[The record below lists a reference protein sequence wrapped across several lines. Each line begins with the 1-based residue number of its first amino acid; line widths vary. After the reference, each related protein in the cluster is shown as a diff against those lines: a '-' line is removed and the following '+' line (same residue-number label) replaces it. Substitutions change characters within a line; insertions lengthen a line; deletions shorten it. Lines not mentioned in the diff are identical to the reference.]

1 MLVFSS
7 CTKNFEDK
15 NLIGDWKLYHANFD
29 TPNLGSAFISN
40 AKKSLESSNFNFQQD
55 NHFQIID
62 LSNLGGSYTGIWD
75 YSAKTKKLTFFYPD
89 FKVDPEVFEVIKLS
103 RNSLIIRHNIK
114 SVGILEYK
122 LRKIK

>member
-1 MLVFSS
+1 MLISAS
-7 CTKNFEDK
+7 CTKNSEYK
-15 NLIGDWKLYHANFD
+15 SLIGDWKLYNANFD
-29 TPNLGSAFISN
+29 TPTLSSAFIFK

-62 LSNLGGSYTGIWD
+62 FSNSGGSYTGIWD